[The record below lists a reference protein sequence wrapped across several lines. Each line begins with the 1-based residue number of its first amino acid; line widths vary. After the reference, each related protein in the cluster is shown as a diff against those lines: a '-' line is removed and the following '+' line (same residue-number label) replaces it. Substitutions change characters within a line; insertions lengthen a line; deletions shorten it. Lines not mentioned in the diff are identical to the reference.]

1 MRYDIVS
8 DTHGVLTDQ
17 LLHALEGADLIV
29 HAGDICSISN
39 YERLCRIAT
48 VKACLGNNDHGHDYG
63 PLVRRDVHF
72 FSEGL
77 RWQICHYR
85 ERLDL
90 QTCDI
95 AICGH
100 THRPLV
106 GRDRRTGTLVMNP
119 GSPTS
124 PRAGGPTIGRI
135 MVDDERVISAEII
148 KLDDGHLKNR
158 LWF

>member
-1 MRYDIVS
+1 MRYDIIS

-17 LLHALEGADLIV
+17 LLHALEGTDVIV
-29 HAGDICSISN
+29 HAGDICSVSH
-39 YERLCRIAT
+39 YERLCQMAM
-48 VKACLGNNDHGHDYG
+48 VKACLGNNDYGYDYG
-63 PLVRRDVHF
+63 LLVRRDVHF

-90 QTCDI
+90 KTCDV
-95 AICGH
+95 AVCGH
-100 THRPLV
+100 THRPFV
-106 GRDRRTGTLVMNP
+106 ERDRRTGTLVMNP

-124 PRAGGPTIGRI
+124 PRAVGPTIGRI
-135 MVDDERVISAEII
+135 MVDDEHVLSAEII
-148 KLDDGHLKNR
+148 KLDDGRLKDR